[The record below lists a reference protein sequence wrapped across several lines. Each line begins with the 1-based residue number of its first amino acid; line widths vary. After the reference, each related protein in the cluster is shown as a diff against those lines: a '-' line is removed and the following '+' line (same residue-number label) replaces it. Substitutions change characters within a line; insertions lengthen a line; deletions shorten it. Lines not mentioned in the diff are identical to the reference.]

1 MDSHPANT
9 DDNNNNARDLNKFI
23 SENVQKVDGKFSIA
37 DSKLG
42 SLSDVEK
49 FAVNAELRRR
59 TTESEYSKSQLAN
72 NTLRAELEAVASL
85 AKPTIPQDVL
95 DELEELKH
103 TDADLWYEKKQK
115 LEATLAEQETIA
127 RREAHQRAKT
137 QTQSQI
143 LQDFNSTLDT
153 PLTDEQLQYDIP
165 PRYKKNVDDGKWTYI
180 EMLEQT
186 HRFLNNSSVA
196 KPSAE
201 PEVNLHSKPG
211 GDTPGAPA
219 KAAANTSYTDTI
231 Y

>member
-1 MDSHPANT
+1 MEQSHPAE
-9 DDNNNNARDLNKFI
+9 ARDLNKFI
-23 SENVQKVDGKFSIA
+23 GENAQKVDGKFSID
-37 DSKLG
+37 DSKL
-42 SLSDVEK
+42 SELNDTEK

-72 NTLRAELEAVASL
+72 STLRAELDAVASL

-115 LEATLAEQETIA
+115 LEAALRDQEAAA
-127 RREAHQRAKT
+127 RKEAHQRAKT

-143 LQDFNSTLDT
+143 LQDFNSSLDN
-153 PLTDEQLQYDIP
+153 PLTDEQLQYDVP
-165 PRYKKNVDDGKWTYI
+165 PRYKKNVEDGKWTYI

-186 HRFLNNSSVA
+186 HKFLNNGSVA
-196 KPSAE
+196 KPDVE
-201 PEVNLHSKPG
+201 PEVNLHAKPG
-211 GDTPGAPA
+211 GAKPGVPA
-219 KAAANTSYTDTI
+219 QNTADTSYTNTI